1 MRYYVPYGYVSIPTA
16 HSNLNHAMNRL
27 ACFKK
32 STRNVLFILVS
43 ACFFGNAQAEWL
55 MLGRASDFRIYLDQK
70 LMQRN
75 GDFAQVWQ
83 LVDFTIAQWADA
95 RTAVWSIKNLVE
107 YDCIQPRLR
116 TLAGEAYSEQMGAG
130 RLLANEQAPNPQWEA
145 IEANSTPDKIRQLA
159 CGKK

>member
-1 MRYYVPYGYVSIPTA
+1 MMNKLALFPGLLRQILFAFATVS
-16 HSNLNHAMNRL
+16 L
-27 ACFKK
+27 A
-32 STRNVLFILVS
+32 SPV
-43 ACFFGNAQAEWL
+43 QAEWF
-55 MLGRASDFRIYLDQK
+55 MLGRTSDFRIYLDQK

-145 IEANSTPDKIRQLA
+145 IEDNSTPDKIRQLA